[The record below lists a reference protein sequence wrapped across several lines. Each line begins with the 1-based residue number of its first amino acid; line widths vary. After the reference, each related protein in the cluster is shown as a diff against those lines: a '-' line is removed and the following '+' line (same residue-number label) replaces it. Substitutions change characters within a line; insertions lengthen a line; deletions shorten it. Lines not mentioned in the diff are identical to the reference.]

1 MSEGGNAE
9 LLALQRIDEA
19 ATQLQQQGN
28 YLGALECLERGL
40 VLRQHFF
47 GAESDEVWGACK
59 SVAEMCNLLAMTYLQ
74 QQDFAVVLELLKKA
88 EILTERDE
96 AGRAVTLNNLACYYR
111 RQGKLHAALTHLQKA
126 LKIEAKLQR
135 VDNAADT
142 HLNMCAV
149 LSQLGNHPAALEHAQ
164 SALILLQEELFAQQ
178 VVPLS
183 EKADRVAVL
192 AIAYHNIG
200 VEQEFM
206 KKLPDAMNSY
216 RKGVAIAEQHL
227 GEKHG
232 IAITLRNSCIAV
244 RRAQAMHRKGPGGAA
259 AAAGV
264 SSKKRGGGG
273 QQGAP
278 GARGAG
284 KQQPARRAPRAKAP
298 PAAGSTSMAST
309 SFSASATST
318 GAASSAAASAQSLSA
333 VPTMTLGQDPTTLSL
348 ADQRAAL
355 DLERQQPRALR
366 RGAGAAAAGEEPS
379 SLPEYKVAQMISP
392 RPAAVGLGGGAAAA
406 AGSAPA
412 RAAEEEE
419 EEEVSKEPEPED
431 AAEAVVATVELPR
444 FPAGSTCL
452 LRGCLTQE
460 LADSLAGVRTAAGC
474 DLAAVIRSAASHPQ
488 EGIGAFAGD
497 EQCFGAFGAVLRPL
511 IAAAHADFPGAGSKH
526 ATNLDAS
533 RLQMPLRS
541 ALDPAV
547 VLGVAFRATRSVK
560 GFSFAPA
567 ITAEA
572 RLQLEQRVQAAFGT
586 LGADLAGSYCPVDAL
601 YQIDPAAATALKGD
615 KLWAAA
621 GGDREWPAGRG
632 LFTSADKALK
642 IEVNCA
648 EHVVVRVEQEG
659 GAIQPAFEKM
669 CLALAALEQ
678 SFEFAYDDELGFLAG
693 SLQNLG
699 TGLRCVVRMKL
710 PLTSKEPSFG
720 ELLANYELDC
730 AVEDADSG
738 VLAIS
743 NKGVFGCSEDKL
755 VQKVFDGVAFLSNM
769 EATLSED

>member
-1 MSEGGNAE
+1 M
-9 LLALQRIDEA
+9 
-19 ATQLQQQGN
+19 
-28 YLGALECLERGL
+28 
-40 VLRQHFF
+40 
-47 GAESDEVWGACK
+47 
-59 SVAEMCNLLAMTYLQ
+59 
-74 QQDFAVVLELLKKA
+74 
-88 EILTERDE
+88 
-96 AGRAVTLNNLACYYR
+96 
-111 RQGKLHAALTHLQKA
+111 
-126 LKIEAKLQR
+126 
-135 VDNAADT
+135 
-142 HLNMCAV
+142 
-149 LSQLGNHPAALEHAQ
+149 
-164 SALILLQEELFAQQ
+164 
-178 VVPLS
+178 
-183 EKADRVAVL
+183 
-192 AIAYHNIG
+192 
-200 VEQEFM
+200 
-206 KKLPDAMNSY
+206 
-216 RKGVAIAEQHL
+216 
-227 GEKHG
+227 
-232 IAITLRNSCIAV
+232 
-244 RRAQAMHRKGPGGAA
+244 
-259 AAAGV
+259 
-264 SSKKRGGGG
+264 
-273 QQGAP
+273 
-278 GARGAG
+278 
-284 KQQPARRAPRAKAP
+284 
-298 PAAGSTSMAST
+298 
-309 SFSASATST
+309 
-318 GAASSAAASAQSLSA
+318 
-333 VPTMTLGQDPTTLSL
+333 
-348 ADQRAAL
+348 
-355 DLERQQPRALR
+355 
-366 RGAGAAAAGEEPS
+366 
-379 SLPEYKVAQMISP
+379 
-392 RPAAVGLGGGAAAA
+392 
-406 AGSAPA
+406 
-412 RAAEEEE
+412 
-419 EEEVSKEPEPED
+419 SKEPEPED
-431 AAEAVVATVELPR
+431 AAEAVATVELPR
-444 FPAGSTCL
+444 FPADSTCL

-474 DLAAVIRSAASHPQ
+474 DLAAVIRSAALHPQ

-511 IAAAHADFPGAGSKH
+511 IAAAHADFPGAGSRH

-572 RLQLEQRVQAAFGT
+572 RLQLEQRVQAAFGA
-586 LGADLAGSYCPVDAL
+586 LGADLVGSYCPVDAL

-615 KLWAAA
+615 KLWVAA
-621 GGDREWPAGRG
+621 GGDRDWPAGRG

-678 SFEFAYDDELGFLAG
+678 SFEFAFDDELGFLAG

-730 AVEDADSG
+730 AVEDADNG